1 MTMRSTA
8 IRLRLSNLDPAID
21 TDLEEVAI
29 EGAEDEAAQV
39 EDQKTGALGEVRTEA
54 LGEEVRTGALREEA
68 RTGAQEEDQDQ
79 ATDQEEEDQDQ
90 ATVTDQEEEDQAT
103 VTDQEE
109 EDLATDTDQV
119 TITTTCW
126 PQSPWELDRP
136 NS

>member
-8 IRLRLSNLDPAID
+8 ICLRLSNLDPAID

-29 EGAEDEAAQV
+29 EGAEDEAAQG
-39 EDQKTGALGEVRTEA
+39 EDQVTVDLGEEVRTEA
-54 LGEEVRTGALREEA
+54 LGEEVRIEALGEEVRTEALGEEA

-79 ATDQEEEDQDQ
+79 ATDQEEEDQ
-90 ATVTDQEEEDQAT
+90 
-103 VTDQEE
+103 
-109 EDLATDTDQV
+109 V

>member
-8 IRLRLSNLDPAID
+8 ICLRLSNLDPAID

-29 EGAEDEAAQV
+29 EGAEDEAAQG
-39 EDQKTGALGEVRTEA
+39 EEARTEALGEEVRTEA
-54 LGEEVRTGALREEA
+54 LGEEVRTEALGEEA

-79 ATDQEEEDQDQ
+79 ATDQEE
-90 ATVTDQEEEDQAT
+90 
-103 VTDQEE
+103 
-109 EDLATDTDQV
+109 DLATDTDQEEDQV